1 MIKPPTPVDEL
12 LRLETLR
19 NLRILDTDPE
29 ERFDRVTRLA
39 KKIFGVPIALVS
51 LVDADR
57 QWFKSHQGLDVTETP
72 RDVSFCGH
80 AILSDETMVVG
91 DAQVDERFSD
101 NPLVAEDPGIRFYAG
116 RPLSAPD
123 GSKVGTLC
131 VIDREPREM
140 TADDL
145 GLLDELAHMV
155 EEEFVVEEMMRIDPV
170 TGLSNREGFEI
181 IAEHILAMCERTNA
195 PASLVLLHFVNQQL
209 IAETEGRE
217 ENDRAIIELTQL
229 LIASFR
235 NSDIVARLS
244 ADTFVVLLAGSRLE
258 DVYTPRGRFM
268 ERIVDRNAQTEA
280 TFDIE
285 IDAFAIEYQSNRHEN
300 SNALVRE
307 LESRMMNGDLA
318 QRADEPEGVSR
329 TGSA

>member
-19 NLRILDTDPE
+19 NLRILDTNSE

-39 KKIFGVPIALVS
+39 KKVFGVPIALVS

-57 QWFKSHQGLDVTETP
+57 QWFKSRQGLDVSETP

-80 AILSDETMVVG
+80 AILSDEILVVN

-101 NPLVAEDPGIRFYAG
+101 NPLVTEEPAIRFYAG

-131 VIDREPREM
+131 VIDSEAREM
-140 TADDL
+140 TGEDL
-145 GLLDELAHMV
+145 GLLDELARMV
-155 EEEFVVEEMMRIDPV
+155 EEEFVVEEMMRNDPV
-170 TGLSNREGFEI
+170 TGLSNREGFSI

-209 IAETEGRE
+209 VEETKGSA
-217 ENDRAIIELTQL
+217 ENDRAIIELTQQL
-229 LIASFR
+229 LASFR

-244 ADTFVVLLAGSRLE
+244 PDTFVVLLAGAKLE

-268 ERIVDRNAQTEA
+268 ERISDRNMQTEKDY
-280 TFDIE
+280 DIE
-285 IDAFAIEYQSNRHEN
+285 IDAFAIEYRGDSHANVD
-300 SNALVRE
+300 ALIRE
-307 LESRMMNGDLA
+307 VETRMVTGDSDRQTDQPESTSKA
-318 QRADEPEGVSR
+318 H
-329 TGSA
+329 SA